1 MTYIYNSTMTPEE
14 EKVIADRFEDLS
26 NEIFITCN
34 VSDDHRTDMF
44 SSFCEQL
51 SRPSPA
57 VVVTYRKADEAKEPP
72 SIEVNKRLIYHAIP
86 EGLELAPFLDALSHV
101 SDGPPPVHP
110 DIEARLKNLKAPC
123 FLKLFMAPECPYCPK
138 MVMDLAPLTLINELV
153 KLTIIDGTLFPEMAE
168 PLDIK
173 SAPTLLFDDRMR
185 WTGQTPLNEI
195 LEVMLNQDPSLLS
208 AASIEGLLGDGRA
221 DLVAQMMMAEGNIFP
236 AFIDMLMNE
245 KWSVRLGAMVVME
258 EIIELDKGLAE
269 QCIEPL
275 WERLPDLNKQVR
287 GDVVYILGEAGT
299 GDILPRLEAVLTD
312 TTDVETMEAVKEA
325 IETITQ
331 KL

>member
-1 MTYIYNSTMTPEE
+1 LTPEE

-26 NEIFITCN
+26 SEISITCN

-72 SIEVNKRLIYHAIP
+72 SIEINKRLIYHAIP
-86 EGLELAPFLDALSHV
+86 EGPELAPFLEALSHV

-123 FLKLFMAPECPYCPK
+123 SLKLFIAPECPFCPK
-138 MVMDLAPLTLINELV
+138 MVQALAPLALINDLV
-153 KLTIIDGTLFPEMAE
+153 KLTIIDGLLFPEMAE

-173 SAPTLLFDDRMR
+173 SAPTLLLDDRMR
-185 WTGQTPLNEI
+185 WTGQTPLAEI
-195 LEVMLNQDPSLLS
+195 VDVMLNQDPSLLS

-221 DLVAQMMMAEGNIFP
+221 DLVAQMMLAERKIFP

-275 WERLPDLNKQVR
+275 WKSFPDLNKQVR

-299 GDILPRLEAVLTD
+299 GNILPRLEAVLTD
-312 TTDVETMEAVKEA
+312 TTDVETMEVVKEA

-331 KL
+331 NL

>member
-1 MTYIYNSTMTPEE
+1 MTPEE
-14 EKVIADRFEDLS
+14 EKIIADRVEDIS
-26 NEIFITCN
+26 NEISITCN
-34 VSDDHRTDMF
+34 VSDDHRTEMF

-72 SIEVNKRLIYHAIP
+72 SIEINKQLIYHAIP
-86 EGLELAPFLDALSHV
+86 EGPELAPFLEALTHV

-123 FLKLFMAPECPYCPK
+123 FLKLFIAPECPYCPQ

-153 KLTIIDGTLFPEMAE
+153 KLTIIDGILFPEMAE
-168 PLDIK
+168 SLDVK

-299 GDILPRLEAVLTD
+299 GDILPRLEAVLSD